1 MRVPLGGSLT
11 LLLLQQAFITAGFA
25 LLQRRPYAAELLA
38 PIFIHNKSNI
48 MLTSSVES
56 VRYINGTVRVQRLQN
71 PKQTLPP
78 DGHPDQGIDMQDV
91 LGVFPVSSQPAV
103 AVVEVRS
110 CTNRLGSARL

>member
-1 MRVPLGGSLT
+1 MRVQLGGSLT

-25 LLQRRPYAAELLA
+25 LQRRPYAAELLA

-56 VRYINGTVRVQRLQN
+56 VRCINGTVRVQKLQN
-71 PKQTLPP
+71 PKQILPP